1 MRSKRPKLRSRP
13 GEGRAANSSVRQLT
27 ALRLSLSEPHPID
40 MFPDQNLGMVAIANA
55 ARSPGHHVG
64 LMRKG
69 IAAPRRVVEQG

>member
-1 MRSKRPKLRSRP
+1 
-13 GEGRAANSSVRQLT
+13 
-27 ALRLSLSEPHPID
+27 